1 MNAPDQQNGD
11 PIVRNI
17 DYIQVLKNRW
27 KEVFLVFMLV
37 LVISLVVT
45 LLMPPSFRAT
55 SKFQIK
61 RPRPVM
67 GIGTGEDVVASS
79 NITDNYIPMQY
90 SVLTSSEVLKVVSK
104 KLNLAAEWG
113 MTDDLAATNLAGM
126 IKVSPLRATDL
137 VDVIVSGPDPKLV
150 QNIAKAVPEAYKQ
163 DREMRENRLVETAI
177 KSLQDVLRE
186 QEDIVN
192 DKMMALKKL
201 IAENDYLPST
211 MYRSGDNRSVMT
223 GAMEDEDFRN
233 SKAQLMKFEKDEQEL
248 AAYVAEVQRLP
259 DDKLMDY
266 VTNSDLLNAE
276 ILAADSL
283 RKTYQEYMEKDKER
297 ENLKAQNLGPK
308 HPKMVALQETA
319 NILKEKLNKELVGL
333 RSSLRSKLEMVTAS
347 RVKWAKI
354 VAQKEEDL
362 RKHVMKMPVYEQ
374 TSREY
379 DTALD
384 QLKTLDARYKD
395 EIARLRVPRESV
407 EMYDNPLL
415 PTAPYKPDVTLNLAV
430 GAVAGLLLGMGL
442 ALLLEFMDTSVK
454 TMEDV
459 ERALQVPVLGIIP
472 KNVPILHSA
481 GSLGPDAEAYR
492 ILRTNIE
499 FNKKGL
505 EEISLTFVS
514 GSAGEG
520 KTTTLC
526 NLAYICAQGGDA
538 TLMIDADLRRSK
550 LHRYYE
556 LDNEAGLTSYLL
568 EDYPLE
574 EVIFQ
579 TPVENLYVMPAGP
592 VPFDPSGAL
601 NSRKFSELLQEVKQR
616 FDIVL
621 VDSPPILGV
630 SDSAVIVS
638 EVDMTLMVVQ
648 PRKLPLK
655 ALLRQ
660 KQVIESVGGNLAGVV
675 MNNVDITSD
684 HQYQYYTTYYSYYSA
699 ESGASGGNAD
709 ASSLKKAERSG
720 KAKELAATQS
730 NDNEDLY

>member
-67 GIGTGEDVVASS
+67 GNGTGEDVVASS
-79 NITDNYIPMQY
+79 NMTDNYIPMQY

-113 MTDDLAATNLAGM
+113 MTDELAATNLAGM

-211 MYRSGDNRSVMT
+211 MYRSGDNRVMT

-248 AAYVAEVQRLP
+248 AAYVAEIQRLP

-297 ENLKAQNLGPK
+297 ETLKSQNLGPK

-333 RSSLRSKLEMVTAS
+333 RSSLKSKLEMVAAS
-347 RVKWAKI
+347 RMKWEKI

-362 RKHVMKMPVYEQ
+362 RHHVMKMPVYEQ

-395 EIARLRVPRESV
+395 EIARLRVPRESI

-415 PTAPYKPDVTLNLAV
+415 PSAPYKPDVTLNLAV

-526 NLAYICAQGGDA
+526 NLAYICAQGGYA
-538 TLMIDADLRRSK
+538 TLMIDGDLRRSK

-556 LDNEAGLTSYLL
+556 LDNEVGLTSYLL

-574 EVIFQ
+574 DVIFQ

-592 VPFDPSGAL
+592 IPFDPSGAL

-699 ESGASGGNAD
+699 ESGASDGNAD

-730 NDNEDLY
+730 SDNEDLY

>member
-79 NITDNYIPMQY
+79 NMTDNYIPMQY

-113 MTDDLAATNLAGM
+113 MTDELAATNLAGM

-211 MYRSGDNRSVMT
+211 MYRSGDNRVMT

-248 AAYVAEVQRLP
+248 AAYVAEIQRLP

-283 RKTYQEYMEKDKER
+283 RKTYQDYMEKDKER
-297 ENLKAQNLGPK
+297 ETLKSQNLGPK

-333 RSSLRSKLEMVTAS
+333 RSSLKSKLEMVAAS
-347 RVKWAKI
+347 RMKWEKI

-362 RKHVMKMPVYEQ
+362 RHHVMKMPVYEQ

-395 EIARLRVPRESV
+395 EIARLRVPRESI

-415 PTAPYKPDVTLNLAV
+415 PSAPYKPDVTLNLAV

-526 NLAYICAQGGDA
+526 NLAYICAQGGYA
-538 TLMIDADLRRSK
+538 TLMIDGDLRRSK

-556 LDNEAGLTSYLL
+556 LDNEVGLTSYLL

-574 EVIFQ
+574 DVIFQ

-592 VPFDPSGAL
+592 IPFDPSGAL

-699 ESGASGGNAD
+699 ESGASDGNAD

-730 NDNEDLY
+730 SDNEDLY

>member
-1 MNAPDQQNGD
+1 MNAPDLQNGD

-79 NITDNYIPMQY
+79 NMTDNYIPMQY

-113 MTDDLAATNLAGM
+113 MTDELAATNLAGM
-126 IKVSPLRATDL
+126 IKVSPRRATDL

-211 MYRSGDNRSVMT
+211 MYRSGDNRVMT

-248 AAYVAEVQRLP
+248 AAYVAEIQRLP

-297 ENLKAQNLGPK
+297 ETLKSQNLGPK

-319 NILKEKLNKELVGL
+319 NILKEKLSKELVGL
-333 RSSLRSKLEMVTAS
+333 RSSLKSKLEMVAAS
-347 RVKWAKI
+347 RMKWEKI
-354 VAQKEEDL
+354 VAQKERNL
-362 RKHVMKMPVYEQ
+362 RHHVMKMPVYEQ

-395 EIARLRVPRESV
+395 EIARLRVPRESI

-415 PTAPYKPDVTLNLAV
+415 PSAPYKPDVTLNLAV
-430 GAVAGLLLGMGL
+430 GAVAGLLLGVGL

-526 NLAYICAQGGDA
+526 NLAYICAQGGYA
-538 TLMIDADLRRSK
+538 TLMIDGDLRRSK

-556 LDNEAGLTSYLL
+556 LDNEVGLTSYLL

-574 EVIFQ
+574 DVIFQ

-592 VPFDPSGAL
+592 IPFDPSGAL

-699 ESGASGGNAD
+699 ESGASDGNAD

-730 NDNEDLY
+730 SDNEDLY

>member
-1 MNAPDQQNGD
+1 MNAPDLQNGD

-79 NITDNYIPMQY
+79 NMTDNYIPMQY

-113 MTDDLAATNLAGM
+113 MTDELAATNLAGM
-126 IKVSPLRATDL
+126 IKVSPRRATDL

-211 MYRSGDNRSVMT
+211 MYRSGDNRVMT

-248 AAYVAEVQRLP
+248 AAYVAEIQRLP

-276 ILAADSL
+276 FLAADSL

-297 ENLKAQNLGPK
+297 ETLKSQNLGPK

-319 NILKEKLNKELVGL
+319 NILKEKLSKELVGL
-333 RSSLRSKLEMVTAS
+333 RSSLKSKLEMVAAS
-347 RVKWAKI
+347 RMKWEKI

-362 RKHVMKMPVYEQ
+362 RHHVMKMPVYEQ

-395 EIARLRVPRESV
+395 EIARLRVPRESI

-415 PTAPYKPDVTLNLAV
+415 PSAPYKPDVTLNLAV
-430 GAVAGLLLGMGL
+430 GAVAGLLLGVGL

-526 NLAYICAQGGDA
+526 NLAYICAQGGYA
-538 TLMIDADLRRSK
+538 TLMIDGDLRRSK

-556 LDNEAGLTSYLL
+556 LDNEVGLTSYLL

-574 EVIFQ
+574 DVIFQ

-592 VPFDPSGAL
+592 IPFDPSGAL

-699 ESGASGGNAD
+699 ESGASDGNAD

-730 NDNEDLY
+730 SDNEDLY

>member
-1 MNAPDQQNGD
+1 MNAPDLQNGD

-79 NITDNYIPMQY
+79 NMTDNYIPMQY

-113 MTDDLAATNLAGM
+113 MTDELAATNLAGM
-126 IKVSPLRATDL
+126 IKVSPRRATDL

-211 MYRSGDNRSVMT
+211 MYRSGDNRVMT

-248 AAYVAEVQRLP
+248 AAYVAEIQCLP

-297 ENLKAQNLGPK
+297 ETLKSQNLGPK

-319 NILKEKLNKELVGL
+319 NILKEKLSKELVGL
-333 RSSLRSKLEMVTAS
+333 RSSLKSKLEMVAAS
-347 RVKWAKI
+347 RMKWEKI

-362 RKHVMKMPVYEQ
+362 RHHVMKMPVYEQ

-395 EIARLRVPRESV
+395 EIARLRVPRESI

-415 PTAPYKPDVTLNLAV
+415 PSAPYKPDVTLNLAV
-430 GAVAGLLLGMGL
+430 GAVAGLLLGVGL

-526 NLAYICAQGGDA
+526 NLAYICAQGGYA
-538 TLMIDADLRRSK
+538 TLMIDGDLRRSK

-556 LDNEAGLTSYLL
+556 LDNEVGLTSYLL

-574 EVIFQ
+574 DVIFQ

-592 VPFDPSGAL
+592 IPFDPSGAL

-699 ESGASGGNAD
+699 ESGASDGNAD

-730 NDNEDLY
+730 SDNEDLY

>member
-1 MNAPDQQNGD
+1 MNAPDLQNGD

-79 NITDNYIPMQY
+79 NMTDNYIPMQY

-113 MTDDLAATNLAGM
+113 MTDELAATNLAGM
-126 IKVSPLRATDL
+126 IKVSPRRATDL

-211 MYRSGDNRSVMT
+211 MYRSGDNRVMT

-248 AAYVAEVQRLP
+248 AAYVAEIQRLP

-266 VTNSDLLNAE
+266 VTNSDLLNAG

-297 ENLKAQNLGPK
+297 ETLKSQNLGPK

-319 NILKEKLNKELVGL
+319 NILKEKLSKELVGL
-333 RSSLRSKLEMVTAS
+333 RSSLKSKLEMVAAS
-347 RVKWAKI
+347 RMKWEKI

-362 RKHVMKMPVYEQ
+362 RHHVMKMPVYEQ

-395 EIARLRVPRESV
+395 EIARLRVPRESI

-415 PTAPYKPDVTLNLAV
+415 PSAPYKPDVTLNLAV
-430 GAVAGLLLGMGL
+430 GAVAGLLLGVGL

-526 NLAYICAQGGDA
+526 NLAYICAQGGYA
-538 TLMIDADLRRSK
+538 TLMIDGDLRRSK

-556 LDNEAGLTSYLL
+556 LDNEVGLTSYLL

-574 EVIFQ
+574 DVIFQ

-592 VPFDPSGAL
+592 IPFDPSGAL

-699 ESGASGGNAD
+699 ESGASDGNAD

-730 NDNEDLY
+730 SDNEDLY

>member
-1 MNAPDQQNGD
+1 MNAPDLQNGD

-79 NITDNYIPMQY
+79 NMTDNYIPMQY

-113 MTDDLAATNLAGM
+113 MTDELAATNLAGM
-126 IKVSPLRATDL
+126 IKVSLRRATDL

-211 MYRSGDNRSVMT
+211 MYRSGDNRVMT

-248 AAYVAEVQRLP
+248 AAYVAEIQRLP

-297 ENLKAQNLGPK
+297 ETLKSQNLGPK

-319 NILKEKLNKELVGL
+319 NILKEKLSKELVGL
-333 RSSLRSKLEMVTAS
+333 RSSLKSKLEMVAAS
-347 RVKWAKI
+347 RMKWEKI

-362 RKHVMKMPVYEQ
+362 RHHVMKMPVYEQ

-395 EIARLRVPRESV
+395 EIARLRVPRESI

-415 PTAPYKPDVTLNLAV
+415 PSAPYKPDVTLNLAV
-430 GAVAGLLLGMGL
+430 GAVAGLLLGVGL

-526 NLAYICAQGGDA
+526 NLAYICAQGGYA
-538 TLMIDADLRRSK
+538 TLMIDGDLRRSK

-556 LDNEAGLTSYLL
+556 LDNEVGLTSYLL

-574 EVIFQ
+574 DVIFQ

-592 VPFDPSGAL
+592 IPFDPSGAL

-699 ESGASGGNAD
+699 ESGASDGNAD

-730 NDNEDLY
+730 SDNEDLY

>member
-1 MNAPDQQNGD
+1 
-11 PIVRNI
+11 
-17 DYIQVLKNRW
+17 
-27 KEVFLVFMLV
+27 MLV

-79 NITDNYIPMQY
+79 NMTDNYIPMQY

-113 MTDDLAATNLAGM
+113 MTDELAATNLAGM
-126 IKVSPLRATDL
+126 IKVSPRRATDL

-211 MYRSGDNRSVMT
+211 MYRSGDNRVMT

-248 AAYVAEVQRLP
+248 AAYVAEIQRLP

-297 ENLKAQNLGPK
+297 ETLKSQNLGPK

-319 NILKEKLNKELVGL
+319 NILKEKLSKELVGL
-333 RSSLRSKLEMVTAS
+333 RSSLKSKLEMVAAS
-347 RVKWAKI
+347 RMKWEKI

-362 RKHVMKMPVYEQ
+362 RHHVMKMPVYEQ

-395 EIARLRVPRESV
+395 EIARLRVPRESI

-415 PTAPYKPDVTLNLAV
+415 PSAPYKPDVTLNLAV
-430 GAVAGLLLGMGL
+430 GAVAGLLLGVGL

-526 NLAYICAQGGDA
+526 NLAYICAQGGYA
-538 TLMIDADLRRSK
+538 TLMIDGDLRRSK

-556 LDNEAGLTSYLL
+556 LDNEVGLTSYLL

-574 EVIFQ
+574 DVIFQ
-579 TPVENLYVMPAGP
+579 TPVENLYSMPAGP
-592 VPFDPSGAL
+592 IPFDPSGAL

-699 ESGASGGNAD
+699 ESGASDGNAD

-730 NDNEDLY
+730 SDNEDLY

>member
-79 NITDNYIPMQY
+79 NMTDNYIPMQY

-113 MTDDLAATNLAGM
+113 MTDELAATNLAGM

-177 KSLQDVLRE
+177 RSLQDVLRE

-211 MYRSGDNRSVMT
+211 MYRSGDNRVMT

-248 AAYVAEVQRLP
+248 AAYVAEIQRLP

-297 ENLKAQNLGPK
+297 ETLKSQNLGPK

-333 RSSLRSKLEMVTAS
+333 RSSLKSKLEMVAAS
-347 RVKWAKI
+347 RMKWEKI

-362 RKHVMKMPVYEQ
+362 RHHVMKMPVYEQ

-395 EIARLRVPRESV
+395 EIARLRVPRESI

-415 PTAPYKPDVTLNLAV
+415 PSAPYKPDVTLNLAV

-526 NLAYICAQGGDA
+526 NLAYICAQGGYA
-538 TLMIDADLRRSK
+538 TLMIDGDLRRSK

-556 LDNEAGLTSYLL
+556 LDNEVGLTSYLL

-574 EVIFQ
+574 DVIFQ

-592 VPFDPSGAL
+592 IPFDPSGAL

-699 ESGASGGNAD
+699 ESGASDGNAD

-720 KAKELAATQS
+720 KSKELAATQS
-730 NDNEDLY
+730 SDNEDLY

>member
-45 LLMPPSFRAT
+45 LLMPLSFRAT

-79 NITDNYIPMQY
+79 NMTDNYIPMQY

-113 MTDDLAATNLAGM
+113 MTDELAATNLAGM

-211 MYRSGDNRSVMT
+211 MYRSGDNRVMT

-248 AAYVAEVQRLP
+248 AAYVAEIQRLP

-297 ENLKAQNLGPK
+297 ETLKSQNLGPK

-333 RSSLRSKLEMVTAS
+333 RSSLKSKLEMVAAS
-347 RVKWAKI
+347 RMKWEKI

-362 RKHVMKMPVYEQ
+362 RHHVMKMPVYEQ

-395 EIARLRVPRESV
+395 EIARLRVPRESI

-415 PTAPYKPDVTLNLAV
+415 PSAPYKPDVTLNLAV

-526 NLAYICAQGGDA
+526 NLAYICAQGGYA
-538 TLMIDADLRRSK
+538 TLMIDGDLRRSK

-556 LDNEAGLTSYLL
+556 LDNEVGLTSYLL

-574 EVIFQ
+574 DVIFQ

-592 VPFDPSGAL
+592 IPFDPSGAL

-699 ESGASGGNAD
+699 ESGASDGNAD

-730 NDNEDLY
+730 SDNEDLY

>member
-79 NITDNYIPMQY
+79 NMTDNYIPMQY
-90 SVLTSSEVLKVVSK
+90 LVLTSSEVLKVVSK

-113 MTDDLAATNLAGM
+113 MTDELAATNLAGM

-177 KSLQDVLRE
+177 RSLQDVLRE

-211 MYRSGDNRSVMT
+211 MYRSGDNRVMT

-248 AAYVAEVQRLP
+248 AAYVAEIQRLP

-297 ENLKAQNLGPK
+297 ETLKSQNLGPK

-333 RSSLRSKLEMVTAS
+333 RSSLKSKLEMVAAS
-347 RVKWAKI
+347 RMKWEKI

-362 RKHVMKMPVYEQ
+362 RHHVMKMPVYEQ

-395 EIARLRVPRESV
+395 EIARLRVPRESI

-415 PTAPYKPDVTLNLAV
+415 PSAPYKPDVTLNLAV

-526 NLAYICAQGGDA
+526 NLAYICAQGGYA
-538 TLMIDADLRRSK
+538 TLMIDGDLRRSK

-556 LDNEAGLTSYLL
+556 LDNEVGLTSYLL

-574 EVIFQ
+574 DVIFQ

-592 VPFDPSGAL
+592 IPFDPSGAL

-699 ESGASGGNAD
+699 ESGASDGNAD

-730 NDNEDLY
+730 SDNEDLY

>member
-79 NITDNYIPMQY
+79 NMTDNYIPMQY

-113 MTDDLAATNLAGM
+113 MTDELAATNLAGM

-177 KSLQDVLRE
+177 RSLQDVLRE

-211 MYRSGDNRSVMT
+211 MYRSGDNRVMT

-248 AAYVAEVQRLP
+248 AAYVAEIQRLP

-297 ENLKAQNLGPK
+297 ETLKSQNLGPK

-333 RSSLRSKLEMVTAS
+333 RSSLKSKLEMVAAS
-347 RVKWAKI
+347 RMKWEKI

-362 RKHVMKMPVYEQ
+362 RHHVMKMPVYEQ

-395 EIARLRVPRESV
+395 EIARLRVPRESI

-415 PTAPYKPDVTLNLAV
+415 PSAPYKPDVTLNLAV

-442 ALLLEFMDTSVK
+442 AFCLEFMDTSVK

-526 NLAYICAQGGDA
+526 NLAYICAQGGYA
-538 TLMIDADLRRSK
+538 TLMIDGDLRRSK

-556 LDNEAGLTSYLL
+556 LDNEVGLTSYLL

-574 EVIFQ
+574 DVIFQ

-592 VPFDPSGAL
+592 IPFDPSGAL

-699 ESGASGGNAD
+699 ESGASDGNAD

-730 NDNEDLY
+730 SDNEDLY

>member
-1 MNAPDQQNGD
+1 MNAQDQQHSD
-11 PIVRNI
+11 RVVRNI
-17 DYIQVLKNRW
+17 DYLQVLKNRW
-27 KEVFLVFMLV
+27 KEVFLVFLLV
-37 LVISLVVT
+37 LVISVVVT
-45 LLMPPSFRAT
+45 FLMPPSYRAT
-55 SKFQIK
+55 SQFQIK
-61 RPRPVM
+61 LPKPVM
-67 GIGTGEDVVASS
+67 GIGTAEDVVASS
-79 NITDNYIPMQY
+79 NVTQNYIPMQY
-90 SVLTSSEVLKVVSK
+90 SILTSSEVLKVVSK

-113 MTDDLAATNLAGM
+113 MTDEAAAANLEGM
-126 IKVSPLRATDL
+126 IKVSPIRATDL
-137 VDVIVSGPDPKLV
+137 VDVVVSGPDPKLV

-177 KSLQDVLRE
+177 KALKDVLRE
-186 QEDIVN
+186 QEDAVN
-192 DKMMALKKL
+192 EKMIALKKV
-201 IAENDYLPST
+201 ISENSYFPST
-211 MYRSGDNRSVMT
+211 YINGESRAVMT
-223 GAMEDEDFRN
+223 SAMEDEDFRN
-233 SKAQLMKFEKDEQEL
+233 AKQQAMKFEKDEKEL
-248 AAYVAEVQRLP
+248 ASYVAELQRLP
-259 DDKLMDY
+259 DDKLLDY
-266 VTNSDLLNAE
+266 VINSDLLNAE
-276 ILAADSL
+276 IIAADSL
-283 RKTYQEYMEKDKER
+283 RKTYTEWTDKKKER
-297 ENLKAQNLGPK
+297 ENLKAQNLGNK
-308 HPKMVALQETA
+308 HPKMVALLETE
-319 NILKEKLNKELVGL
+319 NILLEKLNKELIGL
-333 RSSLRSKLEMVTAS
+333 RSSLRSKLDMVSAS
-347 RVKWAKI
+347 RVRWLEI
-354 VAQKEEDL
+354 VKEKELAL
-362 RKHVMKMPVYEQ
+362 RDHVMKVPVYEQ
-374 TSREY
+374 ASRDY
-379 DTALD
+379 DAALN
-384 QLKTLDARYKD
+384 QLKSSDARYKD
-395 EIARLRVPRESV
+395 EIARLRIPREAI
-407 EMYDNPLL
+407 EMYKMPSY
-415 PTAPYKPDVTLNLAV
+415 PMAPYKPDVTINLAV
-430 GAVAGLLLGMGL
+430 GAGAGLLLGIGL

-472 KNVPILHSA
+472 KNVPILHS
-481 GSLGPDAEAYR
+481 SDSMGPDAEAYR

-526 NLAYICAQGGDA
+526 NLAYICAQGGYA

-556 LDNEAGLTSYLL
+556 LDNEVGLTSYLL

-579 TPVENLYVMPAGP
+579 TPIENLYVMPAGP
-592 VPFDPSGAL
+592 TPFDPSGAL
-601 NSRKFSELLQEVKQR
+601 NSRKFNELLQEVKQR

-675 MNNVDITSD
+675 MNNVDIMSD

-699 ESGASGGNAD
+699 DSGSSAENVD
-709 ASSLKKAERSG
+709 ASSMKKAERSG
-720 KAKELAATQS
+720 KAKELAAAQS
-730 NDNEDLY
+730 NDSEDLY

>member
-1 MNAPDQQNGD
+1 
-11 PIVRNI
+11 
-17 DYIQVLKNRW
+17 
-27 KEVFLVFMLV
+27 
-37 LVISLVVT
+37 
-45 LLMPPSFRAT
+45 
-55 SKFQIK
+55 
-61 RPRPVM
+61 
-67 GIGTGEDVVASS
+67 
-79 NITDNYIPMQY
+79 
-90 SVLTSSEVLKVVSK
+90 
-104 KLNLAAEWG
+104 
-113 MTDDLAATNLAGM
+113 MTDELAATNLAGM

-177 KSLQDVLRE
+177 RSLQDVLRE

-211 MYRSGDNRSVMT
+211 MYRSGDNRVMT

-248 AAYVAEVQRLP
+248 AAYVAEIQRLP

-297 ENLKAQNLGPK
+297 ETLKSQNLGPK

-333 RSSLRSKLEMVTAS
+333 RSSLKSKLEMVAAS
-347 RVKWAKI
+347 RMKWEKI

-362 RKHVMKMPVYEQ
+362 RHHVMKMPVYEQ

-395 EIARLRVPRESV
+395 EIARLRVPRESI

-415 PTAPYKPDVTLNLAV
+415 PSAPYKPDVTLNLAV

-526 NLAYICAQGGDA
+526 NLAYICAQGGYA
-538 TLMIDADLRRSK
+538 TLMIDGDLRRSK

-556 LDNEAGLTSYLL
+556 LDNEVGLTSYLL

-574 EVIFQ
+574 DVIFQ

-592 VPFDPSGAL
+592 IPFDPSGAL

-699 ESGASGGNAD
+699 ESGASDGNAD

-730 NDNEDLY
+730 SDNEDLY

>member
-79 NITDNYIPMQY
+79 NMTDNYIPMQY

-113 MTDDLAATNLAGM
+113 MTDELAATDLAGM

-177 KSLQDVLRE
+177 RSLQDVLRE

-211 MYRSGDNRSVMT
+211 MYRSGDNRVMT

-248 AAYVAEVQRLP
+248 AAYVAEIQRLP

-297 ENLKAQNLGPK
+297 ETLKSQNLGPK

-333 RSSLRSKLEMVTAS
+333 RSSLKSKLEMVAAS
-347 RVKWAKI
+347 RMKWEKI

-362 RKHVMKMPVYEQ
+362 RHHVMKMPVYEQ

-395 EIARLRVPRESV
+395 EIARLRVPRESI

-415 PTAPYKPDVTLNLAV
+415 PSAPYKPDVTLNLAV

-526 NLAYICAQGGDA
+526 NLAYICAQGGYA
-538 TLMIDADLRRSK
+538 TLMIDGDLRRSK

-556 LDNEAGLTSYLL
+556 LDNEVGLTSYLL

-574 EVIFQ
+574 DVIFQ

-592 VPFDPSGAL
+592 IPFDPSGAL

-699 ESGASGGNAD
+699 ESGASDGNAD

-730 NDNEDLY
+730 SDNEDLY

>member
-79 NITDNYIPMQY
+79 NMTDNYIPMQY

-113 MTDDLAATNLAGM
+113 MTDELAATNLAGM

-177 KSLQDVLRE
+177 RSLQDVLRE

-211 MYRSGDNRSVMT
+211 MYRSGDNRVMT

-248 AAYVAEVQRLP
+248 AAYVAEIQRLP

-297 ENLKAQNLGPK
+297 ETLKSQNLGPK

-333 RSSLRSKLEMVTAS
+333 RSSLKSKLEMVAAS
-347 RVKWAKI
+347 RMKWEKI

-362 RKHVMKMPVYEQ
+362 RHHVMKMPVYEQ

-395 EIARLRVPRESV
+395 EIARLRVPRESI

-415 PTAPYKPDVTLNLAV
+415 PSAPYKPDVTLNLAV

-526 NLAYICAQGGDA
+526 NLAYICAQGGYA
-538 TLMIDADLRRSK
+538 TLMIDGDLRRSK

-556 LDNEAGLTSYLL
+556 LDNEVGLTSYLL

-574 EVIFQ
+574 DVIFQ

-592 VPFDPSGAL
+592 IPFDPSGAL

-699 ESGASGGNAD
+699 ESGASDGNAD

-730 NDNEDLY
+730 SDNEDLY

>member
-1 MNAPDQQNGD
+1 
-11 PIVRNI
+11 
-17 DYIQVLKNRW
+17 
-27 KEVFLVFMLV
+27 MLV

-79 NITDNYIPMQY
+79 NMTDNYIPMQY

-113 MTDDLAATNLAGM
+113 MTDELAATNLAGM
-126 IKVSPLRATDL
+126 IKVSPRRATDL

-211 MYRSGDNRSVMT
+211 MYRSGDNRVMT

-248 AAYVAEVQRLP
+248 AAYVAEIQRLP

-276 ILAADSL
+276 FLAADSL

-297 ENLKAQNLGPK
+297 ETLKSQNLGPK

-319 NILKEKLNKELVGL
+319 NILKEKLSKELVGL
-333 RSSLRSKLEMVTAS
+333 RSSLKSKLEMVAAS
-347 RVKWAKI
+347 RMKWEKI

-362 RKHVMKMPVYEQ
+362 RHHVMKMPVYEQ

-395 EIARLRVPRESV
+395 EIARLRVPRESI

-415 PTAPYKPDVTLNLAV
+415 PSAPYKPDVTLNLAV
-430 GAVAGLLLGMGL
+430 GAVAGLLLGVGL

-526 NLAYICAQGGDA
+526 NLAYICAQGGYA
-538 TLMIDADLRRSK
+538 TLMIDGDLRRSK

-556 LDNEAGLTSYLL
+556 LDNEVGLTSYLL

-574 EVIFQ
+574 DVIFQ

-592 VPFDPSGAL
+592 IPFDPSGAL

-699 ESGASGGNAD
+699 ESGASDGNAD

-730 NDNEDLY
+730 SDNEDLY

>member
-79 NITDNYIPMQY
+79 NMTDNYIPMQY

-113 MTDDLAATNLAGM
+113 MTDELAATNLAGM

-177 KSLQDVLRE
+177 RSLQDVLRE

-211 MYRSGDNRSVMT
+211 MYRSGDNRVMT

-248 AAYVAEVQRLP
+248 AAYVAEIQRLP

-297 ENLKAQNLGPK
+297 ETLKSQNLGPK

-333 RSSLRSKLEMVTAS
+333 RSSLKSKLEMVAAS
-347 RVKWAKI
+347 RMKWEKI

-362 RKHVMKMPVYEQ
+362 RHHVMKMPVYEQ

-395 EIARLRVPRESV
+395 EIARLRVPRESI

-415 PTAPYKPDVTLNLAV
+415 PSAPYKPDVTLNLAV

-526 NLAYICAQGGDA
+526 NLAYICAQGGYA
-538 TLMIDADLRRSK
+538 TLMIDGDLRRSK

-556 LDNEAGLTSYLL
+556 LDNEVGLTSYLL

-574 EVIFQ
+574 DVIFQ

-592 VPFDPSGAL
+592 IPFDPSGAL
-601 NSRKFSELLQEVKQR
+601 NSRKFSELLQEVKLR

-699 ESGASGGNAD
+699 ESGASDGNAD

-730 NDNEDLY
+730 SDNEDLY

>member
-1 MNAPDQQNGD
+1 M
-11 PIVRNI
+11 
-17 DYIQVLKNRW
+17 
-27 KEVFLVFMLV
+27 
-37 LVISLVVT
+37 
-45 LLMPPSFRAT
+45 
-55 SKFQIK
+55 
-61 RPRPVM
+61 
-67 GIGTGEDVVASS
+67 
-79 NITDNYIPMQY
+79 
-90 SVLTSSEVLKVVSK
+90 
-104 KLNLAAEWG
+104 
-113 MTDDLAATNLAGM
+113 
-126 IKVSPLRATDL
+126 
-137 VDVIVSGPDPKLV
+137 DVIVSGPDPKLV

-211 MYRSGDNRSVMT
+211 MYRSGDNRVMT

-248 AAYVAEVQRLP
+248 AAYVAEIQRLP

-297 ENLKAQNLGPK
+297 ETLKSQNLGPK

-319 NILKEKLNKELVGL
+319 NILKEKLSKELVGL
-333 RSSLRSKLEMVTAS
+333 RSSLKSKLEMVAAS
-347 RVKWAKI
+347 RMKWEKI

-362 RKHVMKMPVYEQ
+362 RHHVMKMPVYEQ

-395 EIARLRVPRESV
+395 EIARLRVPRESI

-415 PTAPYKPDVTLNLAV
+415 PSAPYKPDVTLNLAV
-430 GAVAGLLLGMGL
+430 GAVAGLLLGVGL

-526 NLAYICAQGGDA
+526 NLAYICAQGGYA
-538 TLMIDADLRRSK
+538 TLMIDGDLRRSK

-556 LDNEAGLTSYLL
+556 LDNEVGLTSYLL

-574 EVIFQ
+574 DVIFQ

-592 VPFDPSGAL
+592 IPFDPSGAL

-699 ESGASGGNAD
+699 ESGASDGNAD

-730 NDNEDLY
+730 SDNEDLY

>member
-1 MNAPDQQNGD
+1 MNAPDLQNGD

-79 NITDNYIPMQY
+79 NMTDNYIPMQY

-113 MTDDLAATNLAGM
+113 MTDELAATNLAGM
-126 IKVSPLRATDL
+126 IKVSPRRATDL

-211 MYRSGDNRSVMT
+211 MYRSGDNRVMT

-248 AAYVAEVQRLP
+248 AAYVAEIQRLP

-297 ENLKAQNLGPK
+297 ETLKSQNLGPK

-319 NILKEKLNKELVGL
+319 NILKEKLSKELVGL
-333 RSSLRSKLEMVTAS
+333 RSSLKSKLEMVAAS
-347 RVKWAKI
+347 RMKWEKI

-362 RKHVMKMPVYEQ
+362 RHHVMKMPVYEQ

-395 EIARLRVPRESV
+395 EIARLRVPRESI

-415 PTAPYKPDVTLNLAV
+415 PSAPYKPDVTLNLAV
-430 GAVAGLLLGMGL
+430 GAVAGLLLGVGL

-526 NLAYICAQGGDA
+526 NLAYICAQGGYA
-538 TLMIDADLRRSK
+538 TLMIDGDLRRSK

-556 LDNEAGLTSYLL
+556 LDNEVGLTSYLL

-574 EVIFQ
+574 DVIFQ

-592 VPFDPSGAL
+592 IPFDPSGAL

-616 FDIVL
+616 FYIVL

-699 ESGASGGNAD
+699 ESGASDGNAD

-730 NDNEDLY
+730 SDNEDLY

>member
-1 MNAPDQQNGD
+1 MNAPDLQNGD

-79 NITDNYIPMQY
+79 NMTDNYIPMQY
-90 SVLTSSEVLKVVSK
+90 SVLTSSEVLKVVFK

-113 MTDDLAATNLAGM
+113 MTDELAATNLAGM
-126 IKVSPLRATDL
+126 IKVSPRRATDL

-211 MYRSGDNRSVMT
+211 MYRSGDNRVMT

-248 AAYVAEVQRLP
+248 AAYVAEIQRLP

-297 ENLKAQNLGPK
+297 ETLKSQNLGPK

-319 NILKEKLNKELVGL
+319 NILKEKLSKELVGL
-333 RSSLRSKLEMVTAS
+333 RSSLKSKLEMVAAS
-347 RVKWAKI
+347 RMKWEKI

-362 RKHVMKMPVYEQ
+362 RHHVMKMPVYEQ

-395 EIARLRVPRESV
+395 EIARLRVPRESI

-415 PTAPYKPDVTLNLAV
+415 PSAPYKPDVTLNLAV
-430 GAVAGLLLGMGL
+430 GAVAGLLLGVGL

-526 NLAYICAQGGDA
+526 NLAYICAQGGYA
-538 TLMIDADLRRSK
+538 TLMIDGDLRRSK

-556 LDNEAGLTSYLL
+556 LDNEVGLTSYLL

-574 EVIFQ
+574 DVIFQ

-592 VPFDPSGAL
+592 IPFDPSGAL

-699 ESGASGGNAD
+699 ESGASDGNAD

-730 NDNEDLY
+730 SDNEDLY

>member
-67 GIGTGEDVVASS
+67 GVGTGEDVVASS
-79 NITDNYIPMQY
+79 NMTDNYIPMQY

-113 MTDDLAATNLAGM
+113 MTDELAATNLAGM

-211 MYRSGDNRSVMT
+211 MYRSGDNRVMT

-248 AAYVAEVQRLP
+248 AAYVAEIQRLP

-297 ENLKAQNLGPK
+297 ETLKSQNLGPK

-333 RSSLRSKLEMVTAS
+333 RSSLKSKLEMVAAS
-347 RVKWAKI
+347 RMKWEKI

-362 RKHVMKMPVYEQ
+362 RHHVMKMPVYEQ

-395 EIARLRVPRESV
+395 EIARLRVPRESI

-415 PTAPYKPDVTLNLAV
+415 PSAPYKPDVTLNLAV

-526 NLAYICAQGGDA
+526 NLAYICAQGGYA
-538 TLMIDADLRRSK
+538 TLMIDGDLRRSK
-550 LHRYYE
+550 LHSYYE
-556 LDNEAGLTSYLL
+556 LDNEVGLTSYLL

-574 EVIFQ
+574 DVIFQ

-592 VPFDPSGAL
+592 IPFDPSGAL

-699 ESGASGGNAD
+699 ESGASDGNAD

-730 NDNEDLY
+730 SDNEDLY

>member
-1 MNAPDQQNGD
+1 
-11 PIVRNI
+11 
-17 DYIQVLKNRW
+17 
-27 KEVFLVFMLV
+27 MLV

-79 NITDNYIPMQY
+79 NMTDNYIPMQY

-113 MTDDLAATNLAGM
+113 MTDELAATNLAGM

-177 KSLQDVLRE
+177 RSLQDVLRE

-211 MYRSGDNRSVMT
+211 MYRSGDNRVMT

-248 AAYVAEVQRLP
+248 AAYVAEIQRLP

-297 ENLKAQNLGPK
+297 ETLKSQNLGPK

-333 RSSLRSKLEMVTAS
+333 RSSLKSKLEMVAAS
-347 RVKWAKI
+347 RMKWEKI

-362 RKHVMKMPVYEQ
+362 RHHVMKMPVYEQ

-395 EIARLRVPRESV
+395 EIARLRVPRESI

-415 PTAPYKPDVTLNLAV
+415 PSAPYKPDVTLNLAV

-526 NLAYICAQGGDA
+526 NLAYICAQGGYA
-538 TLMIDADLRRSK
+538 TLMIDGDLRRSK

-556 LDNEAGLTSYLL
+556 LDNEVGLTSYLL

-574 EVIFQ
+574 DVIFQ

-592 VPFDPSGAL
+592 IPFDPSGAL

-699 ESGASGGNAD
+699 ESGASDGNAD

-730 NDNEDLY
+730 SDNEDLY

>member
-1 MNAPDQQNGD
+1 MNAPDLQNGD

-79 NITDNYIPMQY
+79 NMTDNYIPMQY

-113 MTDDLAATNLAGM
+113 MTDELAATNLAGM
-126 IKVSPLRATDL
+126 IKVSPRRATDL

-211 MYRSGDNRSVMT
+211 MYRSGDNRVMT

-248 AAYVAEVQRLP
+248 AAYVAEIQRLP

-297 ENLKAQNLGPK
+297 ETLKSQNLGPK

-319 NILKEKLNKELVGL
+319 NILKEKLSKELVGL
-333 RSSLRSKLEMVTAS
+333 RSSLKSKLEMVAAS
-347 RVKWAKI
+347 RMKWEKI

-362 RKHVMKMPVYEQ
+362 RHHVMKMPVYEQ

-395 EIARLRVPRESV
+395 EIARLRVPRESI

-415 PTAPYKPDVTLNLAV
+415 PSAPYKPDVTLNLAV
-430 GAVAGLLLGMGL
+430 GAVAGLLLGVGL
-442 ALLLEFMDTSVK
+442 ALLLEIHDTSVK

-526 NLAYICAQGGDA
+526 NLAYICAQGGYA
-538 TLMIDADLRRSK
+538 TLMIDGDLRRSK

-556 LDNEAGLTSYLL
+556 LDNEVGLTSYLL

-574 EVIFQ
+574 DVIFQ

-592 VPFDPSGAL
+592 IPFDPSGAL

-699 ESGASGGNAD
+699 ESGASDGNAD

-730 NDNEDLY
+730 SDNEDLY

>member
-79 NITDNYIPMQY
+79 NMTDNYIPMQY

-113 MTDDLAATNLAGM
+113 MTDELAATNLAGM

-177 KSLQDVLRE
+177 RSLQDVLRE

-211 MYRSGDNRSVMT
+211 MYRSADNRVMT
-223 GAMEDEDFRN
+223 GAMEAEVFRN

-248 AAYVAEVQRLP
+248 AAYVAEIQRLP

-297 ENLKAQNLGPK
+297 ETLKSQNLGPK

-333 RSSLRSKLEMVTAS
+333 RSSLKSKLEMVAAS
-347 RVKWAKI
+347 RMKWEKI

-362 RKHVMKMPVYEQ
+362 RHHVMKMPVYEQ

-395 EIARLRVPRESV
+395 EIARLRVPRESI

-415 PTAPYKPDVTLNLAV
+415 PSAPYKPDVTLNLAV

-526 NLAYICAQGGDA
+526 NLAYICAQGGYA
-538 TLMIDADLRRSK
+538 TLMIDGDLRRSK

-556 LDNEAGLTSYLL
+556 LDNEVGLTSYLL

-574 EVIFQ
+574 DVIFQ

-592 VPFDPSGAL
+592 IPFDPSGAL

-699 ESGASGGNAD
+699 ESGASDGNAD

-730 NDNEDLY
+730 SDNEDLY

>member
-79 NITDNYIPMQY
+79 NMTDNYIPMQY
-90 SVLTSSEVLKVVSK
+90 LVLTSSEVLKVVSK

-113 MTDDLAATNLAGM
+113 MTDELAATNLAGM

-177 KSLQDVLRE
+177 RSLQDVLRE

-211 MYRSGDNRSVMT
+211 MYRSGDNRVMT

-248 AAYVAEVQRLP
+248 AAYVAEIQRLP

-297 ENLKAQNLGPK
+297 ETLKSQNLGPK

-333 RSSLRSKLEMVTAS
+333 RSSLKSKLEMVAAS
-347 RVKWAKI
+347 RMKWEKI

-362 RKHVMKMPVYEQ
+362 RHHVMKMPVYEQ

-395 EIARLRVPRESV
+395 EIARLRVPRESI

-415 PTAPYKPDVTLNLAV
+415 PSAPYKPDVTLNLAV

-526 NLAYICAQGGDA
+526 NLAYICAQGGYA
-538 TLMIDADLRRSK
+538 TLMIDGDLRRSK

-556 LDNEAGLTSYLL
+556 LDNEVGLTSYLL

-574 EVIFQ
+574 DVIFQ

-592 VPFDPSGAL
+592 IPFDPSGAL
-601 NSRKFSELLQEVKQR
+601 NSRKFSELLQEVKSR

-699 ESGASGGNAD
+699 ESGASDGNAD

-730 NDNEDLY
+730 SDNEDLY